1 MANTTDKNTT
11 EERQRVGVRK
21 KRWIVCFEHAILDM
35 DLSIYEKMVYIVLC
49 SHAKKDGPAFPC
61 VMTIAQEA
69 SCSRTKV
76 FEALNTLE
84 ELGIIT
90 RENRIFPK
98 RGQSSNLY
106 EIEDIDD
113 MRSSPQ
119 CEPGSDVPS
128 SPSVTRTPVS
138 VSGTAIVRH
147 TDGPLNV
154 LEQDPFNRVIEQ
166 KDKENT
172 PLTPRGEHTDILD
185 SEEPGSEEQKRSKDA
200 KEPQGPET
208 TTQGAKRPGEF
219 EIEPLERKLI
229 SPTRPA
235 QIGAYRDPVSNI
247 APPVEPV
254 KHIEPTSPE
263 PGSLIEAILAAYNK
277 ILPEL
282 PAASRI
288 TRSREKT
295 VNRRIREEPE
305 RSDPGWWE
313 KYFARVREFPWLMGQ
328 NPSNWRACL
337 DWLIGERGMLKVLEG
352 GFGRSSPPKAGCTT
366 GRTAEGVAL
375 QRKYTNEEGKVDVWG
390 LMRELDELD
399 KLETAGM
406 A

>member
-1 MANTTDKNTT
+1 VK
-11 EERQRVGVRK
+11 K

-35 DLSIYEKMVYIVLC
+35 DLSIYEKMVYIALC

-106 EIEDIDD
+106 EIEDIEP
-113 MRSSPQ
+113 RPQ
-119 CEPGSDVPS
+119 GEPGGGDPL
-128 SPSVTRTPVS
+128 SPSAPQTPAS
-138 VSGTAIVRH
+138 VSGTAAVRH
-147 TDGPLNV
+147 TDAPLNV
-154 LEQDPFNRVIEQ
+154 LEQDLLNRAIEH
-166 KDKENT
+166 KEYA
-172 PLTPRGEHTDILD
+172 PLTPQGGHTDNTDILD
-185 SEEPGSEEQKRSKDA
+185 PSKPEPEKQTKP
-200 KEPQGPET
+200 KEPQEPESM
-208 TTQGAKRPGEF
+208 TQGTKRPGVSAL
-219 EIEPLERKLI
+219 EPPERKQD
-229 SPTRPA
+229 PQA
-235 QIGAYRDPVSNI
+235 GAYRGPVSNK
-247 APPVEPV
+247 APSP
-254 KHIEPTSPE
+254 IEPIEPFNPANRK

-288 TRSREKT
+288 TPSREKT
-295 VNRRIREEPE
+295 VKRRIREEPE
-305 RSDPGWWE
+305 LGDPHWWE
-313 KYFARVREFPWLMGQ
+313 RYFARVREFPWLMGQ

-352 GFGRSSPPKAGCTT
+352 GFGRSSPVSRNG
-366 GRTAEGVAL
+366 AEIGTESGFEL
-375 QRKYTNEEGKVDVWG
+375 QRRFTDERGVVDARA
-390 LMRELDELD
+390 LLRYLDELD
-399 KLETAGM
+399 A
-406 A
+406 AAAV